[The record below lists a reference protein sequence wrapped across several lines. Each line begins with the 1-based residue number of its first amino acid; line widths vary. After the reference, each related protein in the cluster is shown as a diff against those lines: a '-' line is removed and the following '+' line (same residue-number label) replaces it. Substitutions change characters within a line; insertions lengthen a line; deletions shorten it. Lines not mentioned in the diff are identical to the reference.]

1 MSPEAK
7 GSGRSQITS
16 STHVEYV
23 EKYYGCNGSRTLS
36 NAEFLATK
44 KDEPICHYALSET
57 EGMERKGL
65 ISHRGLL
72 ACSLKDD

>member
-1 MSPEAK
+1 MPLQA
-7 GSGRSQITS
+7 IL
-16 STHVEYV
+16 H
-23 EKYYGCNGSRTLS
+23 
-36 NAEFLATK
+36 
-44 KDEPICHYALSET
+44 HALSET